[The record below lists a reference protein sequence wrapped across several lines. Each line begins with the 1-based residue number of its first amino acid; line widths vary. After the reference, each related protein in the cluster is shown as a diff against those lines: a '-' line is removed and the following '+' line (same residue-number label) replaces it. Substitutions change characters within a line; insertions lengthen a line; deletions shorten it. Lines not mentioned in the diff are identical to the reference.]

1 LGYDPRVA
9 RAACNGIELE
19 YEVVGNPADPP
30 LLLIMGLGG
39 QLLAWDDDFV
49 LGLARR
55 GHFVIR
61 YDNRD
66 VGLSTRLDA
75 TPALPVAELLAKR
88 AAGEPIAG
96 AYALDDMAD
105 DAAAL
110 LDHLGIDSAHVV
122 GASMG
127 GMIAQSLALRHPRR
141 VRTLVSIMSSTG
153 NPEVPPAKP
162 AALARLM
169 TPAPAERAA
178 YIEHM
183 LASQSVMSGSG
194 FPHDPEATRA
204 LAGRLFDRA
213 FYPAGVAR
221 QIAAILSSGSRKD
234 ALAAVRAPTLV
245 IHGLEDP
252 LVPVEGG
259 LDTHDAIAGSEL
271 LLINGLGHNL
281 PRGVW
286 PTVLDAI
293 QKHVALAL

>member
-1 LGYDPRVA
+1 MA

-66 VGLSTRLDA
+66 VGLSTRLDDA
-75 TPALPVAELLAKR
+75 PAFPVAVLLAKR
-88 AAGEPIAG
+88 AAGEAIEG
-96 AYALDDMAD
+96 AYALGDMAD

-127 GMIAQSLALRHPRR
+127 GMIAQALAVRHPRR

-162 AALARLM
+162 AAMARLA
-169 TPAPAERAA
+169 TPAPAERNA

-183 LASQSVMSGSG
+183 LASQNVLSGSG
-194 FPHDPEATRA
+194 FPHDPEATRK

-221 QIAAILSSGSRKD
+221 QVAAILSSGSRKD

>member
-1 LGYDPRVA
+1 VA
-9 RAACNGIELE
+9 RARCNGIELE
-19 YEVVGNPADPP
+19 YEVVGNPADQP

-39 QLLAWDDDFV
+39 QLLAWDDEFV

-66 VGLSTRLDA
+66 VGLSTRLDGS
-75 TPALPVAELLAKR
+75 PVPPVAELLAKR
-88 AAGEPIAG
+88 AAGETVDVPYLLA
-96 AYALDDMAD
+96 DMAD

-110 LDHLGIDSAHVV
+110 LDHLKIESAHVA

-127 GMIAQSLALRHPRR
+127 GMIAQSLVLRHPHR
-141 VRTLVSIMSSTG
+141 VRTLVSIMSTTG
-153 NPEVPPAKP
+153 NPDLPPAKP
-162 AALARLM
+162 EAMARLM
-169 TPAPAERAA
+169 IPVPAEREA

-183 LASQSVMSGSG
+183 LASQRVMSGSG
-194 FPHDPEATRA
+194 FPLDVAASRT

-221 QIAAILSSGSRKD
+221 QIAAVLCSGSRKD
-234 ALAAVRAPTLV
+234 ALADVRVPTLV

-259 LDTHDAIAGSEL
+259 LDTHQAIAGSEL
-271 LLINGLGHNL
+271 LLIDGLGHNL

-286 PTVLDAI
+286 PTVIDAI
-293 QKHVALAL
+293 QKHVALAI

>member
-1 LGYDPRVA
+1 VA

-66 VGLSTRLDA
+66 VGLSTRLDDA
-75 TPALPVAELLAKR
+75 PAFPVAVLLAKR
-88 AAGEPIAG
+88 AAGEAIEG
-96 AYALDDMAD
+96 AYALGDMAD

-127 GMIAQSLALRHPRR
+127 GMIAQALAVRHPRR

-162 AALARLM
+162 AAMARLA
-169 TPAPAERAA
+169 TPAPAERNA

-183 LASQSVMSGSG
+183 LASQNVLSGSG
-194 FPHDPEATRA
+194 FPHDPEATRK

-221 QIAAILSSGSRKD
+221 QVAAILSSGSRKD

>member
-1 LGYDPRVA
+1 VA
-9 RAACNGIELE
+9 RALGNGVELE
-19 YEVVGNPADPP
+19 YEVIGNPADPP
-30 LLLIMGLGG
+30 VLLIMGLGG
-39 QLLAWDDDFV
+39 QLLAWHDEFV

-66 VGLSTRLDA
+66 VGLSTRLEGS
-75 TPALPVAELLAKR
+75 PVPPIAELLAKR
-88 AAGEPIAG
+88 SAGEAVAVPYVLA
-96 AYALDDMAD
+96 DMAD

-110 LDHLGIDSAHVV
+110 LDHLEIDSAHVV

-127 GMIAQSLALRHPRR
+127 GMIAQSLVLQHPRR

-153 NPEVPPAKP
+153 NPELPPAKP
-162 AALARLM
+162 EAMARLM
-169 TPAPAERAA
+169 IPAPAERAG

-183 LASQSVMSGSG
+183 LASQRVMSGSG
-194 FPHDPEATRA
+194 FPLDVEATRR
-204 LAGRLFDRA
+204 LAGQLYDRA

-221 QIAAILSSGSRKD
+221 QIAAVLSSGSRKD
-234 ALAAVRAPTLV
+234 ALASVRVPTLV

-259 LDTHDAIAGSEL
+259 LDTHEAIAGSEL
-271 LLINGLGHNL
+271 LLIDGLGHNL

-286 PTVLDAI
+286 PTLIDAI
-293 QKHVALAL
+293 QKHVALAI

>member
-1 LGYDPRVA
+1 VA
-9 RAACNGIELE
+9 RAACNGIEIE

-66 VGLSTRLDA
+66 VGLSTKLDA
-75 TPALPVAELLAKR
+75 APALPVAVLLAKR
-88 AAGEPIAG
+88 AAGEAIEG
-96 AYALDDMAD
+96 AYALGDMAD

-127 GMIAQSLALRHPRR
+127 GMIAQALALRHPRR

-169 TPAPAERAA
+169 TPAPAERNA

-194 FPHDPEATRA
+194 FPHDPEATRR

>member
-1 LGYDPRVA
+1 MA
-9 RAACNGIELE
+9 RAPCNGIELE
-19 YEVVGNPADPP
+19 YEVIGNPADPP
-30 LLLIMGLGG
+30 VLLIMGLGG
-39 QLLAWDDDFV
+39 QLLAWDDEFV

-66 VGLSTRLDA
+66 VGLSTKLEGS
-75 TPALPVAELLAKR
+75 PAPPLAELLAKS
-88 AAGEPIAG
+88 AAGEVVAVP
-96 AYALDDMAD
+96 YLLRDMAD

-110 LDHLGIDSAHVV
+110 LDHLGIESAHVV

-127 GMIAQSLALRHPRR
+127 GMIAQSLVLQHPQR

-153 NPEVPPAKP
+153 NPELPPAKP
-162 AALARLM
+162 EAMARLM
-169 TPAPAERAA
+169 IPAPAERAG

-183 LASQSVMSGSG
+183 LASQRVMSGSG
-194 FPHDPEATRA
+194 FPLDVEAARR

-234 ALAAVRAPTLV
+234 ALADVRVPTLV
-245 IHGLEDP
+245 IHGLDDP

-259 LDTHDAIAGSEL
+259 IDTHASIAGSEL
-271 LLINGLGHNL
+271 LLIDGLGHNL

-286 PTVLDAI
+286 PTVIDAI
-293 QKHVALAL
+293 QKHVALAI

>member
-1 LGYDPRVA
+1 VA
-9 RAACNGIELE
+9 RAPCNGIELE
-19 YEVVGNPADPP
+19 YEVIGNPADPP
-30 LLLIMGLGG
+30 VLLIMGLGG
-39 QLLAWDDDFV
+39 QLLAWDDEFV
-49 LGLARR
+49 IGLARR

-66 VGLSTRLDA
+66 VGLSTKLEGA
-75 TPALPVAELLAKR
+75 LALPVAELLAKR
-88 AAGEPIAG
+88 AAGEATEVPYLLG
-96 AYALDDMAD
+96 DMAD

-110 LDHLGIDSAHVV
+110 LAHLGIDSAHVV

-127 GMIAQSLALRHPRR
+127 GMIAQSLVLRHPGR

-162 AALARLM
+162 EAMARLM
-169 TPAPAERAA
+169 TPAPAERAG

-183 LASQSVMSGSG
+183 LASQNVMSGSG
-194 FPHDPEATRA
+194 FPHDPEATRR

-221 QIAAILSSGSRKD
+221 QVAAILSSGSRKE

-259 LDTHDAIAGSEL
+259 IDTHEAIAGSEL

-281 PRGVW
+281 PRSVW
-286 PTVLDAI
+286 PTLLDAI
-293 QKHVALAL
+293 QKHVALGL

>member
-1 LGYDPRVA
+1 LGYDPCVA

-66 VGLSTRLDA
+66 VGLSTRLDDA
-75 TPALPVAELLAKR
+75 PALPVAELLAQR
-88 AAGEPIAG
+88 AAGKEIEG
-96 AYALDDMAD
+96 AYALGDMAD

-127 GMIAQSLALRHPRR
+127 GMIAQALAVRHPRR

-153 NPEVPPAKP
+153 NPDVPPAKP
-162 AALARLM
+162 AAMARLA
-169 TPAPAERAA
+169 TPAPAERSA

-183 LASQSVMSGSG
+183 LASQNVLSGSG
-194 FPHDPEATRA
+194 FPHDPEATRK

-221 QIAAILSSGSRKD
+221 QVAAILSSGSRKD

-259 LDTHDAIAGSEL
+259 IDTHDAIAGSEL

>member
-1 LGYDPRVA
+1 MA
-9 RAACNGIELE
+9 RARCNDVELE
-19 YEVVGNPADPP
+19 YELIGNPADPP
-30 LLLIMGLGG
+30 VLLIMGLGG
-39 QLLAWDDDFV
+39 QMLAWDDDFV

-66 VGLSTRLDA
+66 VGLSSKLDA
-75 TPALPVAELLAKR
+75 APAPSIAELLAKR
-88 AAGEPIAG
+88 AAGEAVAVPYLLA
-96 AYALDDMAD
+96 DMAD

-110 LDHLGIDSAHVV
+110 LDHLAIDSAHIV

-127 GMIAQSLALRHPRR
+127 GMIAQSLALQHPER

-153 NPEVPPAKP
+153 SPDLPPAKP
-162 AALARLM
+162 EAMARLL

-178 YIEHM
+178 YIEH
-183 LASQSVMSGSG
+183 LLTSQQVLSGSG
-194 FPHDPEATRA
+194 FPFDVDATRR

-221 QIAAILSSGSRKD
+221 QVAAILASGSRKD

-245 IHGLEDP
+245 IHGLDDP

-259 LDTHDAIAGSEL
+259 IDTHEAIAGSEL
-271 LLINGLGHNL
+271 LLIEGLGHNL

-286 PTVLDAI
+286 PTLLDAI
-293 QKHVALAL
+293 QKHVAHTIW

>member
-1 LGYDPRVA
+1 VA

-66 VGLSTRLDA
+66 VGLSTRLDDA
-75 TPALPVAELLAKR
+75 PALSVAELLAQR
-88 AAGEPIAG
+88 AAGKEIEG
-96 AYALDDMAD
+96 AYALGDMAD

-127 GMIAQSLALRHPRR
+127 GMIAQALAVRHPRR

-153 NPEVPPAKP
+153 NPDVPPAKP
-162 AALARLM
+162 AAMARLA
-169 TPAPAERAA
+169 TPAPAERNA

-183 LASQSVMSGSG
+183 LASQNVLSGSG
-194 FPHDPEATRA
+194 FPHDPEATRK

-221 QIAAILSSGSRKD
+221 QVAAILSSGSRKD

-259 LDTHDAIAGSEL
+259 IDTHDAIAGSEL